1 MSYKL
6 FFGLFVWIIIFATLT
21 LKDIYIS
28 HNIIKSCN
36 DNGTFNFYKAN
47 IKCELNKND

>member
-1 MSYKL
+1 MIVVL
-6 FFGLFVWIIIFATLT
+6 TILT

-47 IKCELNKND
+47 IKCEVNKND